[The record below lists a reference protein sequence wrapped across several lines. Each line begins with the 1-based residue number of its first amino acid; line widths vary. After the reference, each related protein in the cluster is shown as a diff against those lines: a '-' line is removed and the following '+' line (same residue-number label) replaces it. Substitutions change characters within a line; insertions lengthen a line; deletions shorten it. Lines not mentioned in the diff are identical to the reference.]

1 MSLRQV
7 FTDCGSIY
15 NIQLIVKR
23 LSSYCI
29 IYLCCVFMD
38 SVLVCM
44 SNATITDHKPIQ
56 STTRKEERHDNNSHM
71 TARAPSRVRHPD
83 TRARGLQTKKVTKY
97 CITQQGPHTN
107 TKYTNQGLNRFC
119 WQNICHR
126 SRC

>member
-23 LSSYCI
+23 LSSYCV

-38 SVLVCM
+38 SGLVGM

-71 TARAPSRVRHPD
+71 TARAPSRVKHPD
-83 TRARGLQTKKVTKY
+83 TRARGLELERSQSTASHNKD
-97 CITQQGPHTN
+97 HTPIQN
-107 TKYTNQGLNRFC
+107 HTNQGLNKFC
-119 WQNICHR
+119 WQNSCHR